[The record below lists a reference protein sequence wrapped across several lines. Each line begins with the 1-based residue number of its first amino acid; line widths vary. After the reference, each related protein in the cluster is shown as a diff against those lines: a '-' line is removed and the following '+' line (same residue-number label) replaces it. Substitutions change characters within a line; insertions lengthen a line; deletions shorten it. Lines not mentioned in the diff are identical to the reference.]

1 MISRKKYRRYKET
14 AHGKE
19 KCMAT
24 LTYKCPSCGSP
35 LIYDGQ
41 AQEMACHSCGNTFE
55 VETVQQVNTIEKQTE
70 QRPET
75 TNWQVDDKPY
85 SPQEASRTRSFSC
98 SSCGAE
104 LITDETTVATNC
116 AFCGSPS
123 IMPTQFSE
131 VTRPSRIIP
140 FTITKEQATNMFH
153 GYFKGKKLIP
163 NLFKKNNTIDEIRQ
177 LYVPYWLFT
186 CQADAQIT
194 YNATNVRT
202 FRQGQYRVTQTRHF
216 VVHRAGTLDFSD
228 LPVDA
233 SSMMDNAI
241 TESIEPYHMDG
252 AINFV
257 PETLSG
263 ALANRADVSIEES
276 KRRADQRIQST
287 TESAFRSTVVGY
299 SSVIPRSTNIR
310 IPDGKSVSAL
320 YPLWHIT
327 TKKENK
333 VYTFA
338 INGQT
343 GELTCDIPFSK
354 AKLFSWFFGI
364 AGAIT
369 AGGFAVLLLLAY
381 LGVLK

>member
-1 MISRKKYRRYKET
+1 
-14 AHGKE
+14 
-19 KCMAT
+19 
-24 LTYKCPSCGSP
+24 
-35 LIYDGQ
+35 
-41 AQEMACHSCGNTFE
+41 
-55 VETVQQVNTIEKQTE
+55 
-70 QRPET
+70 
-75 TNWQVDDKPY
+75 
-85 SPQEASRTRSFSC
+85 
-98 SSCGAE
+98 
-104 LITDETTVATNC
+104 
-116 AFCGSPS
+116 
-123 IMPTQFSE
+123 
-131 VTRPSRIIP
+131 
-140 FTITKEQATNMFH
+140 
-153 GYFKGKKLIP
+153 
-163 NLFKKNNTIDEIRQ
+163 
-177 LYVPYWLFT
+177 
-186 CQADAQIT
+186 
-194 YNATNVRT
+194 
-202 FRQGQYRVTQTRHF
+202 
-216 VVHRAGTLDFSD
+216 
-228 LPVDA
+228 
-233 SSMMDNAI
+233 MMDNAI